1 MVWFVLCI
9 AGCMEVVWATAM
21 KQSDGFTRLGPTV
34 VAFTGVIASL
44 LLLSWCMRFLA
55 LGTAYLAWT
64 GIGAVGTL
72 LVGTIWF
79 GERSSVLNIS
89 AALMIIG
96 GVVLMRLASSP

>member
-9 AGCMEVVWATAM
+9 AGCLEVVWATAM
-21 KQSDGFTRLGPTV
+21 KQSDGFTRPAPTI
-34 VAFTGVIASL
+34 VAFIGVIASL

-64 GIGAVGTL
+64 GIGAMGTL
-72 LVGTIWF
+72 LVGTLWF
-79 GERSSVLNIS
+79 DERVSVLNVS
-89 AALMIIG
+89 AALMIVG